1 MITCIVR
8 QMPWLLVRKLNFMC
22 DNGRLIFYCSR
33 QLGVHIATGHRQL
46 ILFGNGEFFF
56 LVSTKFSFM
65 ISTKFSFMIIRT
77 NRKISEK
84 KTILV
89 PDFFRWRIYILNVS
103 FRDTFESRP
112 SKILCRLTGYT
123 LHFFFLFW
131 YSLIIRPYI
140 LTHVFKGIRIPLW
153 KRLQYY

>member
-1 MITCIVR
+1 MHCETDAMAFSTQTEFYVR
-8 QMPWLLVRKLNFMC
+8 QRSINFLLFTTIRCSYSNRTPPTNFIWK
-22 DNGRLIFYCSR
+22 RWI
-33 QLGVHIATGHRQL
+33 
-46 ILFGNGEFFF
+46 FFF
-56 LVSTKFSFM
+56 LV
-65 ISTKFSFMIIRT
+65 STKFSFMIIRT